1 MTTIQ
6 IEQLVKQ
13 YRGRQQP
20 ALDHVSLNIQS
31 GMYGLLGKNGAGK
44 STLMKILTTLEKPT
58 SGKVLVDG
66 TPLKDARSIRRKIGY
81 LPQQFGFYPT
91 MKVIDAMTY
100 LAILAEVPAREQK
113 RRIERLLAAVHL
125 TAQAKT
131 KVKALSGGMLQRLGI
146 AQALVNEPRVLIV
159 DEPTAGLDP
168 EERIRFRNLLAD
180 FANERLVLLS
190 THIVS
195 DVEATTNRI
204 GILDHGR
211 LVFNGTTD
219 ELIDAAAG
227 HVFVGDLPVAQL
239 KQFKTQYQISE
250 QTAHGQH
257 IRVRFLARTPLATWQ
272 SVAPTLEEAYLYSQ
286 TQHHQALVKTVS
298 SV

>member
-6 IEQLVKQ
+6 IEQLVKH

-113 RRIERLLAAVHL
+113 RRIEWLLAAVHL

-159 DEPTAGLDP
+159 DEPTADWTRKNGYDFG
-168 EERIRFRNLLAD
+168 ICWQILLMSVWYSCLPILFPMLRQRLIVLASLIMGD
-180 FANERLVLLS
+180 WFSMGPLTSLLMRLRGMFLSVTYRWRSLNSLRRSTRLV
-190 THIVS
+190 
-195 DVEATTNRI
+195 N
-204 GILDHGR
+204 
-211 LVFNGTTD
+211 
-219 ELIDAAAG
+219 
-227 HVFVGDLPVAQL
+227 
-239 KQFKTQYQISE
+239 KQ
-250 QTAHGQH
+250 
-257 IRVRFLARTPLATWQ
+257 RTGSIFGYAC
-272 SVAPTLEEAYLYSQ
+272 
-286 TQHHQALVKTVS
+286 
-298 SV
+298 

>member
-44 STLMKILTTLEKPT
+44 STLMKILTTLEQPT

-113 RRIERLLAAVHL
+113 RRIEWLLAAVHL
-125 TAQAKT
+125 TAQAQT

-159 DEPTAGLDP
+159 DEFCP
-168 EERIRFRNLLAD
+168 
-180 FANERLVLLS
+180 
-190 THIVS
+190 
-195 DVEATTNRI
+195 
-204 GILDHGR
+204 GR
-211 LVFNGTTD
+211 
-219 ELIDAAAG
+219 
-227 HVFVGDLPVAQL
+227 Q
-239 KQFKTQYQISE
+239 
-250 QTAHGQH
+250 
-257 IRVRFLARTPLATWQ
+257 
-272 SVAPTLEEAYLYSQ
+272 
-286 TQHHQALVKTVS
+286 
-298 SV
+298 

>member
-6 IEQLVKQ
+6 TEQLVKQ

-44 STLMKILTTLEKPT
+44 STLMKILTTLEQPT

-66 TPLKDARSIRRKIGY
+66 TPLKDARSIRRKVGY

-91 MKVIDAMTY
+91 MKVIDAMIY

-125 TAQAKT
+125 TAQAQT

-180 FANERLVLLS
+180 FANGRLVLLS

-211 LVFNGTTD
+211 LIFNGTTD
-219 ELIDAAAG
+219 ELIDALRG
-227 HVFVGDLPVAQL
+227 MFLSVTYRWRSLNSLRRSTRLVN
-239 KQFKTQYQISE
+239 KQ
-250 QTAHGQH
+250 
-257 IRVRFLARTPLATWQ
+257 RTGSIFGYAF
-272 SVAPTLEEAYLYSQ
+272 
-286 TQHHQALVKTVS
+286 
-298 SV
+298 